1 MFNVARSHFGSTK
14 NQLLAANQAVAAPR
28 RTSHPPLLLCE
39 PAAGGMGRK
48 TPAQRREEPF
58 RNEVTRLEDKEFHR
72 RLNDWWSSAPAS
84 WGRHWRPVVQEMGVL
99 KDNLQRLTREEK
111 KDGALYFTR
120 GKDGRVMQ
128 ANLYTKGNVGE
139 TGEVTVAML
148 EERMRACPLLAA
160 GSIMVPVK
168 RAGGHA
174 SEYNVFCRTVL
185 NFSLVVGFSIHGD
198 KLHKKALSAAAGAK
212 EPALSAAAGA
222 KEPARSAAAGLIARV
237 IQ

>member
-1 MFNVARSHFGSTK
+1 MLLTSPVAILVQRK

-39 PAAGGMGRK
+39 PAAGGMPRK
-48 TPAQRREEPF
+48 TPAQKRAEPF
-58 RNEVTRLEDKEFHR
+58 RKDVTRLDDKVVR
-72 RLNDWWSSAPAS
+72 RHFNEWWDSAAAET
-84 WGRHWRPVVQEMGVL
+84 WGRRWRPPVQEMGVL
-99 KDNLQRLTREEK
+99 VEGLQDLPRRAK
-111 KDGALYFTR
+111 QDGALYFTR
-120 GKDGRVMQ
+120 GEDGRMMQ

-160 GSIMVPVK
+160 GSIGVPRK
-168 RAGGHA
+168 PTGGHA

-198 KLHKKALSAAAGAK
+198 KLHKLDSTSSIGHGWLR
-212 EPALSAAAGA
+212 EMQLGFRPA
-222 KEPARSAAAGLIARV
+222 I
-237 IQ
+237 IF